1 MLIKAIM
8 ENKVNILYFSDPLC
22 SYCWGSEL
30 ILRTIKDEFRDLIS
44 VEYRMGGL
52 MPDWSMFDGK
62 EEGPALV
69 ANHWVEASHHIGFQ
83 IDGDV
88 WREDPPAS
96 SYPPSI
102 AFRAAVL
109 QGEDKG
115 LRFYNIMREG
125 FFHRKVNIARRE
137 NLLKAA
143 AKAKLDIEVFT
154 NDLEG
159 RGKDEFEKDLKL
171 AASLEVDLFPTYIF
185 SNASGKRIRLAG
197 FIGFDQLSR
206 TIKDLLDSK

>member
-1 MLIKAIM
+1 MAD
-8 ENKVNILYFSDPLC
+8 KVNILYFSDPLC

-30 ILRTIKDEFRDLIS
+30 ILTSIKEDFGDKIS
-44 VEYRMGGL
+44 IEYRMGGL

-69 ANHWVEASHHIGFQ
+69 ANHWEEASRHIGFVL
-83 IDGDV
+83 DGDI

-96 SYPPSI
+96 SYPPSV
-102 AFRAAVL
+102 AFRAAML
-109 QGEDKG
+109 QDEYKG
-115 LRFYNIMREG
+115 LRFYNIIRQR
-125 FFHRKVNIARRE
+125 FFHSKVNIAKRE
-137 NLLKAA
+137 NLIQA
-143 AKAKLDIEVFT
+143 AKAVYLDI
-154 NDLEG
+154 DLFKKDLDS
-159 RGKDEFEKDLKL
+159 RGEEEFRKDLKL

-185 SNASGKRIRLAG
+185 SNEEGKRVRLAG

>member
-1 MLIKAIM
+1 MAD
-8 ENKVNILYFSDPLC
+8 KVNILYFSDPLC

-30 ILRTIKDEFRDLIS
+30 ILKTIKEEFGDAVS
-44 VEYRMGGL
+44 FEYRMGGL

-62 EEGPALV
+62 EGGPALV
-69 ANHWVEASHHIGFQ
+69 AHHWVEASHHIGFQ

-102 AFRAAVL
+102 AFRAAML

-115 LRFYNIMREG
+115 YRFYNIMREG
-125 FFHRKVNIARRE
+125 FFHNKINIAKRE

-185 SNASGKRIRLAG
+185 SNAGGKRVRLAG